1 MTRRLHRI
9 VRESEV
15 EAYFVKKVRQLGGWA
30 YKFVAPGHRG
40 VPDRLVLWP
49 GGGIEFVELKAPGK
63 GPTLQQMREHAR
75 IRRLGQAVTVLDS
88 REAIGRAACR
98 EGVSATGAS
107 LSSNSK
113 VRGW

>member
-15 EAYFVKKVRQLGGWA
+15 EAYLVKKVRQLGGWA

-63 GPTLQQMREHAR
+63 EPTLQQMREHLR

-88 REAIGRAACR
+88 REAIDSWLERAPNFNDLL
-98 EGVSATGAS
+98 GVKTD
-107 LSSNSK
+107 
-113 VRGW
+113 V